1 MAEEVKAQ
9 AAAGLTT
16 VLVHSPA
23 EHLRSTSTFN
33 PRIIECLRKGQAEL
47 ALPGDHVRARV
58 LVIRQPRVLA
68 ADPTIPLMVEAD
80 RIVMVANQP
89 PRDAGRSRLYYRPR
103 TIRDR
108 IERLFGQYAEWA
120 PIGPL
125 VREALVREDR
135 DFDLTPTD
143 WHNIIDVREWDF
155 GRDGLTGAVPVL
167 GRFSRPDR
175 RKWPSRDDQLLAA
188 YPDTPDLRVRI
199 LGGGEMALERL
210 GRKPDN
216 WEVLPFGSMD
226 PRAFVRTIDVF
237 VYFHADSLIEAFGR
251 TILEAMA
258 SGAPAIL
265 PETFRPLFGDS
276 AIYAEPE
283 QVAEIVHGLHADP
296 DRYRQL
302 SRQAIEYVES
312 RFGPDSHVARIQDRL
327 GDDRDPKPAPTAT
340 APGPRSRPPRR
351 RVMMLSSNGAGL
363 GHITRLMSIG
373 RRLGDETD
381 TVIATQSQA
390 APLVTRSGFLAEY
403 VPSRGYLHVD
413 SAKWNRFLHQR
424 LMHLIDLHDPQM
436 VMVDGTVPYG
446 GLIQTIR
453 RHPDITWVWVRR
465 AMWRPGLGK
474 EWIRR
479 GQVFDAILEPGEF
492 SSEVDRG
499 VTTRDRDRVKRVGP
513 ITYLDPSELVD
524 RDAARAALG
533 LGEEGP
539 CALLQM
545 GAGNINDI
553 QSPAGR
559 FAAQLIAQGVQVVV
573 AQSPIAARPIEAP
586 PGAHVVVE
594 YPLSRYLKAMDFTIS
609 AAGYNSFHELIGF
622 SIPTIFVPNAE
633 TALDDQV
640 ARVGHAVAVGAAL
653 EMRDPDSVAADRVIQ
668 QIMDPDTRAQLAQ
681 RCTELHVEN
690 GALEAAR
697 WTEEL
702 LMSTAVSQG

>member
-23 EHLRSTSTFN
+23 AHLRSATTFN
-33 PRIIECLRKGQAEL
+33 PRIIECLHKGHADL
-47 ALPGDHVRARV
+47 ALPGDHVRAGV

-68 ADPTIPLMVEAD
+68 ADPAIPLVVEAD

-103 TIRDR
+103 EVRDR
-108 IERLFGQYAEWA
+108 IERLFGQQAEWA

-125 VREALVREDR
+125 VREALQREDQG
-135 DFDLTPTD
+135 FDLTPTD

-155 GRDGLTGAVPVL
+155 GRDDLRGPVPVI

-188 YPDTPDLRVRI
+188 YPDTSDVRVRI
-199 LGGGEMALERL
+199 LGGGEMAVERL
-210 GRKPDN
+210 GRQPDN
-216 WEVLPFGSMD
+216 WDVLPFGSMD

-265 PETFRPLFGDS
+265 PETFRPLFRDS
-276 AIYAEPE
+276 AIYARPE
-283 QVAEIVHGLHADP
+283 QVAEIVRDLHADR
-296 DRYRQL
+296 DRYLRL
-302 SRQAIEYVES
+302 SRQAIDYVGS
-312 RFGPDSHVARIQDRL
+312 RFGPDSHVARLRERL
-327 GDDRDPKPAPTAT
+327 GAERDTTPAVVAT
-340 APGPRSRPPRR
+340 PPSPPRQAPRR

-373 RRLGDETD
+373 RRLGEGTD

-403 VPSRGYLHVD
+403 VPSRGYLEVD
-413 SAKWNRFLHQR
+413 SGKWNRFLHQR
-424 LMHLIDLHDPQM
+424 LMHLIELHDPQM

-453 RHPDITWVWVRR
+453 SHPEITWVWVRR

-479 GQVFDAILEPGEF
+479 GRVFDAVLEPGDF
-492 SSEVDRG
+492 SGEVDRG
-499 VTTRDRDRVKRVGP
+499 VTTTDRDHVKRVGP
-513 ITYLDPSELVD
+513 ITYLDPSELVE
-524 RDAARAALG
+524 RGAARAALG
-533 LGEEGP
+533 LREEGP
-539 CALLQM
+539 SALLQM

-559 FAAQLIAQGVQVVV
+559 IASHLMAHGVQVVV
-573 AQSPIAARPIEAP
+573 AQSPIAARPIQAP
-586 PGAHVVVE
+586 PGAKVVVE
-594 YPLSRYLKAMDFTIS
+594 YPLSRYLKAMDFAIS

-622 SIPTIFVPNAE
+622 SIPTVFVPNAE

-653 EMRDPDSVAADRVIQ
+653 EMRDPEGSAADRAIQ
-668 QIMDPDTRAQLAQ
+668 QIMDPETRAGLAQ
-681 RCTELHVEN
+681 RCTELHIEN
-690 GALEAAR
+690 GAHEAAR
-697 WTEEL
+697 WTEEQ
-702 LMSTAVSQG
+702 LMPTAVNQG